1 MKKTVLLIIGL
12 YILFAFKTDQPKLFK
27 VEADLNQWN
36 QIINIIDLSVADP
49 KERVAAKNF
58 IADQLNKQLK
68 SQLPKPP
75 IDSSNKIK

>member
-12 YILFAFKTDQPKLFK
+12 YILFAFKTDQQKLLK
-27 VEADLNQWN
+27 VEAEIGQWN
-36 QIINIIDLSVADP
+36 KIIEIIDLSDANP

-58 IADQLNKQLK
+58 IIDQLNKQLK
-68 SQLPKPP
+68 LPKPP